1 MKNLFFFKTHEFLLF
16 LKLMFNLKK
25 SLLIFFLTVSIP
37 LTAFADVSGLT
48 KCSESSPFNKRLESS
63 VKKLEGRIQKYEA
76 GSPPALA
83 LEQQI
88 GRTKERFNRYS
99 NSELLCGKEG
109 LPHLITDGR
118 WDHAVEFMIPGMMF
132 LYITGW
138 IGWVGRSYINKV
150 SDTSNPTE
158 KEIIID
164 VPLALKI
171 MSSGFIWPIS
181 AWQEFTSG
189 NFLAPDSEI
198 TVSPR

>member
-1 MKNLFFFKTHEFLLF
+1 MFKFQKLLPIFLA
-16 LKLMFNLKK
+16 
-25 SLLIFFLTVSIP
+25 LTITSPAIV
-37 LTAFADVSGLT
+37 LADVAGLT
-48 KCSESSPFNKRLESS
+48 PCKESPVFTKRLDAS
-63 VKKLEGRIQKYEA
+63 VRKLEGRVKKYEA

-88 GRTKERFNRYS
+88 ARTKQRFDRYS
-99 NSELLCGKEG
+99 NSGLLCGKDG

-118 WDHAVEFMIPGMMF
+118 WSHSIEFVIPGLLF

-138 IGWVGRSYINKV
+138 IGWVGRKYIRTI
-150 SDTSNPTE
+150 SDDTNATE

-171 MSSGFIWPIS
+171 MSTGFIWPIS
-181 AWQEFTSG
+181 AWQEYISG
-189 NFLAPDSEI
+189 TLLADVSEI

>member
-1 MKNLFFFKTHEFLLF
+1 MFKF
-16 LKLMFNLKK
+16 KK
-25 SLLIFFLTVSIP
+25 SLLIFVLVFSLP
-37 LTAFADVSGLT
+37 LVTFADVAGLT
-48 KCSESSPFNKRLESS
+48 KCSDSAPFAKRLDAS
-63 VKKLEGRIQKYEA
+63 VKKLEGRVQKYEA

-88 GRTKERFNRYS
+88 GRTKQRFDRYS
-99 NSELLCGKEG
+99 NSELLCGKDG

-138 IGWVGRSYINKV
+138 IGWVGRSYLNTV
-150 SDTSNPTE
+150 SSSSNPTE

-171 MSSGFIWPIS
+171 MSSGFIWPVS

-189 NFLAPDSEI
+189 NFLASDSEI

>member
-1 MKNLFFFKTHEFLLF
+1 MFKFKKLLPIFLA
-16 LKLMFNLKK
+16 
-25 SLLIFFLTVSIP
+25 LTITSPAI
-37 LTAFADVSGLT
+37 AFADVAGLIP
-48 KCSESSPFNKRLESS
+48 CNESPVFTKRLDAS
-63 VKKLEGRIQKYEA
+63 VRKLEGRLKKYEA

-88 GRTKERFNRYS
+88 ERTKQRFDRYS
-99 NSELLCGKEG
+99 KSGLLCGKDG

-118 WDHAVEFMIPGMMF
+118 WNHSIEFVIPGLLF

-138 IGWVGRSYINKV
+138 IGWVGRKYLRTV
-150 SDTSNPTE
+150 SEDPNATE

-171 MSSGFIWPIS
+171 MSTGFIWPIS
-181 AWQEFTSG
+181 AWQEYISG
-189 NFLAPDSEI
+189 KLLADVSEI

>member
-1 MKNLFFFKTHEFLLF
+1 MFKFKKLLPIFLAMTITSPAIVL
-16 LKLMFNLKK
+16 
-25 SLLIFFLTVSIP
+25 
-37 LTAFADVSGLT
+37 ADVAGLT
-48 KCSESSPFNKRLESS
+48 PCNESPVFTKRLDAS
-63 VKKLEGRIQKYEA
+63 VRKLEGRVKKYEA

-88 GRTKERFNRYS
+88 ERTKQRFDRYS
-99 NSELLCGKEG
+99 KSGLLCGKDG

-118 WDHAVEFMIPGMMF
+118 WSHSIEFVIPGLLF

-138 IGWVGRSYINKV
+138 IGWVGRKYIRTV
-150 SDTSNPTE
+150 SEDANATE

-171 MSSGFIWPIS
+171 MTTGFIWPIS
-181 AWQEFTSG
+181 AWQEYISG
-189 NFLAPDSEI
+189 TLLADVSEI